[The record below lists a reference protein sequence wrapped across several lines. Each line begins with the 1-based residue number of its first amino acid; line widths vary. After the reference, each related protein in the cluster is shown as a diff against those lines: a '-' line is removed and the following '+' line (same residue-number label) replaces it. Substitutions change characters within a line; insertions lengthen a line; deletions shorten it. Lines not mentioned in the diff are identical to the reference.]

1 MKNIFLL
8 IVLFIF
14 LTCETSFSK
23 IKSECPEKIID
34 QQTFQGTF
42 QGNTCTPICYSS
54 IKMPNGQ
61 NLIFIQDK
69 DSSDGIFGN
78 IGNDVETTIVVKQ
91 FWNEYEKKCDRVN
104 IFKTGKKANPKPT
117 GIKSSSENDFNEC
130 KNKLYQSDAD
140 LYACYDREYDR
151 LIKEMDEFIN
161 TKAYETKLSKTNK
174 NEIIYNQNQW
184 IENNNGMADI
194 EGIYNQMTL
203 GVTGICITLEEK
215 INRALVR
222 KAWLVNIF
230 DGIQT
235 KNSIFE

>member
-8 IVLFIF
+8 IILFIF

-23 IKSECPEKIID
+23 MNSECPEKIID
-34 QQTFQGTF
+34 QQTFQGIF
-42 QGNTCTPICYSS
+42 QGNTCTPLCYSS

-61 NLIFIQDK
+61 DLIFIQDK

-104 IFKTGKKANPKPT
+104 IFKTEKKANPKPT

-130 KNKLYQSDAD
+130 KNKSYQSDAD

-161 TKAYETKLSKTNK
+161 TKAYETKLSKINK

-215 INRALVR
+215 INRALIR

>member
-34 QQTFQGTF
+34 QQTFQGIF
-42 QGNTCTPICYSS
+42 QGNTCTPLCYSS

-61 NLIFIQDK
+61 DLIFIQDK
-69 DSSDGIFGN
+69 DSSDEIFGN
-78 IGNDVETTIVVKQ
+78 IGNNVETTIVV
-91 FWNEYEKKCDRVN
+91 KKCDRVN
-104 IFKTGKKANPKPT
+104 IFKTGKKANPKPI

-140 LYACYDREYDR
+140 LYACYDRKYDR

-161 TKAYETKLSKTNK
+161 TKAYETNLSKINK

>member
-1 MKNIFLL
+1 
-8 IVLFIF
+8 
-14 LTCETSFSK
+14 
-23 IKSECPEKIID
+23 
-34 QQTFQGTF
+34 
-42 QGNTCTPICYSS
+42 TPLCYSS

-61 NLIFIQDK
+61 DLIFIQDK
-69 DSSDGIFGN
+69 DSSDDIFGN
-78 IGNDVETTIVVKQ
+78 IGNNVETTIVVKQ

-104 IFKTGKKANPKPT
+104 IFKTGKKTNPKPI

-161 TKAYETKLSKTNK
+161 TKAYETKLSKINK

>member
-1 MKNIFLL
+1 
-8 IVLFIF
+8 
-14 LTCETSFSK
+14 
-23 IKSECPEKIID
+23 
-34 QQTFQGTF
+34 
-42 QGNTCTPICYSS
+42 
-54 IKMPNGQ
+54 MPNGQ

-140 LYACYDREYDR
+140 LYACYDRKYDR

>member
-34 QQTFQGTF
+34 QQTFQGIF
-42 QGNTCTPICYSS
+42 QGNTCTPLCYSS

-61 NLIFIQDK
+61 DLIFIQDK
-69 DSSDGIFGN
+69 DSSDDIFGN
-78 IGNDVETTIVVKQ
+78 IGNNVETTIVVKQ

-104 IFKTGKKANPKPT
+104 IFKTGKKTNPKPI

-161 TKAYETKLSKTNK
+161 TKAYETKLSKINK
-174 NEIIYNQNQW
+174 NI
-184 IENNNGMADI
+184 
-194 EGIYNQMTL
+194 
-203 GVTGICITLEEK
+203 
-215 INRALVR
+215 
-222 KAWLVNIF
+222 VNY
-230 DGIQT
+230 
-235 KNSIFE
+235 

>member
-34 QQTFQGTF
+34 QQTFQGIF
-42 QGNTCTPICYSS
+42 QGNTCTPLCYSS

-61 NLIFIQDK
+61 DLIFIQDK

-78 IGNDVETTIVVKQ
+78 IGNDVEATIVVKQ

-117 GIKSSSENDFNEC
+117 GIKSSSENDFDTVY
-130 KNKLYQSDAD
+130 L
-140 LYACYDREYDR
+140 
-151 LIKEMDEFIN
+151 
-161 TKAYETKLSKTNK
+161 
-174 NEIIYNQNQW
+174 
-184 IENNNGMADI
+184 
-194 EGIYNQMTL
+194 
-203 GVTGICITLEEK
+203 
-215 INRALVR
+215 
-222 KAWLVNIF
+222 
-230 DGIQT
+230 
-235 KNSIFE
+235 